1 MTASS
6 IQSPPD
12 PLPDHAIAVVG
23 MVGHFPGAAD
33 VDSLWQNV
41 LAGCEGIKFF
51 QDDELDAS
59 VSPQLRRDPAYV
71 KAKGLLAGS
80 DLFDASF
87 FGITPLEARVMDPQH
102 RVLLELA
109 WAALERSG
117 HRSSDFAGRI
127 GVYVGANWN
136 RYRSMNVA
144 AHPDVIANFG
154 ELNTAI
160 ANEQDFL
167 AARISYKLDLKGPS
181 NTVSTACST
190 SLVAIAQAAR
200 ALASG
205 DCDLALA
212 GGVSITVPINA
223 GYRYEPGGILSKDG
237 HCRPFDAECSGTTF
251 NDGAGVVAL
260 RRLQDAIDDGDHI
273 HAVIRGCAIGN
284 DGASKVSFMAPS
296 VPGQAAV
303 LTAALKDASVD
314 PATVGYVEAHGTAT
328 PMGDPIELAA
338 LNRAYGG
345 PGDAGRNCALGS
357 VKSSIGHL
365 AHAAGVAGFI
375 TGVLAVENG
384 IIPPT
389 LFYRTPNPRLNL
401 GSSRFYVAEA
411 PQTWVGT
418 SHPRRAGVSS
428 FGVGG
433 ANAHVVIEQAPPV
446 CSASVGVPAGEADD
460 QLPHVLCLSAK
471 TKSALIRQIEAQA
484 QFLSSSPAGLALPA
498 VARTLQVGRETMRYR
513 SAVVVSSLAESAAA
527 LRDAPPIVDVDH
539 PRSIAFLFPGYGSQ
553 QQGMARQLHEQSPVF
568 RADLDHGIA
577 LVLAAG
583 GPDIAPYLLE
593 DEAGGDCVP
602 VDVRTALPALFVF
615 LHSLTMTLERAG
627 VRAETLIGCSLGE
640 FAAAVVGGVMSFDDA
655 VKLVVVSS
663 AASFRLPVGGMLTAL
678 CSESE
683 ARSIAAPGVSIA
695 AVHAEN
701 VVGLSGPSAEIEE
714 TRLRLEAEGLVT
726 TAVASDRAFHSAMVE
741 PIALEL
747 ERQLAGIV
755 LSRPKCRIVSSA
767 SGADLTTAQA
777 TDPSYWAHIL
787 SRPIRFAEALG
798 QLGNG
803 EDHIMIEVGPGSGLT
818 ALALIHPD
826 ARRANPIPVLPSGG
840 RERRALGELYEAV
853 AHCWLHGGVSQV
865 VTSRSV
871 THAQLPTYC
880 FERTRHWLASS
891 VAALATSESPP
902 EPLTTMARRLQL
914 EVVGS
919 GELPERLEA
928 LKKLIERQ
936 ITLMRSQLQVI
947 SAAEARV
954 SVPLPNADA
963 DADVEM

>member
-6 IQSPPD
+6 RQSHPD

-23 MVGHFPGAAD
+23 MVGRFPGAVD
-33 VDSLWQNV
+33 VDSHWQNV
-41 LAGCEGIKFF
+41 LDGCEGVTFF
-51 QDDELDAS
+51 RDDELDAS
-59 VSPQLRRDPAYV
+59 VPSKLRSDPAYV
-71 KAKGLLAGS
+71 KAKGLLADS

-87 FGITPLEARVMDPQH
+87 FGIAPLEARVMDPQH

-109 WAALERSG
+109 WTALERSG
-117 HRSSDFAGRI
+117 HRPSDFAGSI

-136 RYRSMNVA
+136 RYRSKNVA
-144 AHPDVIANFG
+144 AHPDVIADFG
-154 ELNTAI
+154 ELNIAI

-181 NTVSTACST
+181 NTISTACST
-190 SLVAIAQAAR
+190 SLVAITQASR
-200 ALASG
+200 ALANG

-223 GYRYEPGGILSKDG
+223 GYLHEPGGMLSKDG
-237 HCRPFDAECSGTTF
+237 HCRPFDADCSGTTF

-284 DGASKVSFMAPS
+284 DGASKVSFTAPS
-296 VPGQAAV
+296 VSGQAAV

-345 PGDAGRNCALGS
+345 PSDAGRNCALGS

-365 AHAAGVAGFI
+365 VHAAGVVGFI
-375 TGVLAVENG
+375 TAVLAVENG

-389 LFYRTPNPRLNL
+389 LFYRTPNPRLKL
-401 GSSRFYVAEA
+401 GSSRFYVAAAAQNWVEA
-411 PQTWVGT
+411 D
-418 SHPRRAGVSS
+418 HPRRAGVSS

-433 ANAHVVIEQAPPV
+433 MNAHVVIEQAPPL
-446 CSASVGVPAGEADD
+446 CSADGGVPVGEAGD
-460 QLPHVLCLSAK
+460 QHPHVLCLSAK
-471 TKSALIRQIEAQA
+471 TKPALIRQIEAQA

-498 VARTLQVGRETMRYR
+498 VARTLQFGREAMRYR
-513 SAVVVSSLAESAAA
+513 SALVVSSIEDSAAA
-527 LRDAPPIVDVDH
+527 LRNAPPIVDVDH

-553 QQGMARQLHEQSPVF
+553 QQGMARWLHEQSPVF
-568 RADLDHGIA
+568 RADLDNGIA
-577 LVLAAG
+577 RVLAAG

-593 DEAGGDCVP
+593 EEAGGDRDP
-602 VDVRTALPALFVF
+602 VDVRTTLPALFVF
-615 LHSLTMTLERAG
+615 LHSLAMTLEHAG
-627 VRAETLIGCSLGE
+627 LRAETLIGCSLGE

-663 AASFRLPVGGMLTAL
+663 AATFRIPAGSMLTVL

-683 ARSIAAPGVSIA
+683 ARSIAAPDVSIA

-701 VVGLSGPSAEIEE
+701 VVGLSGPASAIEA

-726 TAVASDRAFHSAMVE
+726 MAVASDRAFHSAMVE

-747 ERQLAGIV
+747 ERHLAGIV
-755 LSRPKCRIVSSA
+755 LSGPKCRIVSSV
-767 SGADLTTAQA
+767 SGADLTIAQA
-777 TDPSYWAHIL
+777 KDPGYWAHIL
-787 SRPIRFAEALG
+787 SRPIRFAEALK
-798 QLGNG
+798 QLGDG
-803 EDHIMIEVGPGSGLT
+803 EGHILVEVGPGTGLT
-818 ALALIHPD
+818 ALALVHPD
-826 ARRANPIPVLPSGG
+826 ACLAHPVPALPSGG
-840 RERRALGELYEAV
+840 CERRALGELYGAV
-853 AHCWLHGGVSQV
+853 AHCWLYGGASQV
-865 VTSRSV
+865 VTARSGMR
-871 THAQLPTYC
+871 AQLPTYC

-891 VAALATSESPP
+891 VAATATSELRDDS
-902 EPLTTMARRLQL
+902 LAIGTSRLQL
-914 EVVGS
+914 EGVRR
-919 GELPERLEA
+919 GELPQRLGA
-928 LKKLIERQ
+928 LKDLIERQ
-936 ITLMRSQLQVI
+936 MTLMQSQLQAIRAV
-947 SAAEARV
+947 ETRM
-954 SVPLPNADA
+954 SVPRPNAD
-963 DADVEM
+963 DADDDV